1 MRSLALV
8 LLLGVLSV
16 APAQA
21 KTYDQ
26 AELDALL
33 APIALYPDELVND
46 ILVASAYPAQ
56 VSEAARGSPPQP
68 HWHPS
73 VTALVPYPEI
83 LERMAESPHWMSE
96 LSEAFIY
103 QQASV
108 MQTIQGLRVRAQS
121 YGYVQPPREVVY
133 VRYYDPLV
141 VYGGWWWH
149 SHRPHFWRPWHT
161 HRVFVRHVQPPI
173 HRHVRQPVHVHSPV
187 LGAPRHVQPS
197 HHSHVKTPVRIQE
210 SRRSPIVT
218 STPQISARQWRSPSH
233 STGSR
238 HHKQRR

>member
-1 MRSLALV
+1 V
-8 LLLGVLSV
+8 G
-16 APAQA
+16 
-21 KTYDQ
+21 
-26 AELDALL
+26 
-33 APIALYPDELVND
+33 
-46 ILVASAYPAQ
+46 
-56 VSEAARGSPPQP
+56 EAARGSPPQP

-83 LERMAESPHWMSE
+83 LERMAESPHWMSQ

-108 MQTIQGLRVRAQS
+108 MQTIQGLRVRAQA
-121 YGYVQPPREVVY
+121 YGYAEPPREVVY

-161 HRVFVRHVQPPI
+161 HRVFIRG
-173 HRHVRQPVHVHSPV
+173 HVHSHAPV
-187 LGAPRHVQPS
+187 HRHAPLLPAPRVHAPPRHVHAPAPG
-197 HHSHVKTPVRIQE
+197 HHIKAPIRVPE
-210 SRRSPIVT
+210 SRRQPIVS

-238 HHKQRR
+238 HRKQRR